1 MKKITRQFVIAAIVN
16 ILLNKIRKVAT
27 TDTEGKMQEKL
38 TLTDEKRAKLR
49 ALLRELEEYEQV
61 DPLVAPKNLMAG
73 IQRKTENILLQA
85 WKKEKG
91 PGEYLVA
98 LRVLNGDKPV
108 PNAVL
113 RIGTQRFFVDLEPTD
128 IYGMVFKKITVPRDL
143 VFMVVH
149 ENGTS
154 IPMALF
160 NKTNKE

>member
-27 TDTEGKMQEKL
+27 TDTEGKMQGKL
-38 TLTDEKRAKLR
+38 PLTDEKRAKL
-49 ALLRELEEYEQV
+49 LVFLSELEGYEQV
-61 DPLVAPKNLMAG
+61 DPLVAPKNLTMEV
-73 IQRKTENILLQA
+73 QRKKENIVIRS

-98 LRVLNGDKPV
+98 LQVLDGDKPI

-113 RIGTQRFFVDLEPTD
+113 RIGTQRFFVDLEPTNT
-128 IYGMVFKKITVPRDL
+128 YGMVFKKITVPRTL

-149 ENGTS
+149 ESGAS
-154 IPMALF
+154 IPITFF
-160 NKTNKE
+160 N